1 MRRRGEAVSVMRAA
15 IRTTPAKCSERWS
28 RLLPSLDRTE
38 ADSLPIAELDAV
50 NLLFAVA
57 DVLATNNILADHERA
72 LVALHDRR
80 EALACIE
87 RQEDGVALCG
97 AD

>member
-1 MRRRGEAVSVMRAA
+1 MRAA

-57 DVLATNNILADHERA
+57 DVLATNNILADHERGRGA
-72 LVALHDRR
+72 LPGRR

-87 RQEDGVALCG
+87 RQEAGVALCG